1 MGERFHIASPNM
13 GLSVHIQD
21 IVNLLEF
28 EDLNDVILVGHS
40 YTGMVITGV
49 AEIST
54 RIRKLVYLDA
64 IVPEHGQSM
73 FSIMNGLEAQFK
85 RNADVKGMV
94 PSWAPEDFG
103 VTDIRDVAWMKSR

>member
-1 MGERFHIASPNM
+1 MGERFHIATPNM

-54 RIRKLVYLDA
+54 RVKKLAYLDA

-73 FSIMNGLEAQFK
+73 FSIMRRFRSPVQAKRRRQRNGSLLGA
-85 RNADVKGMV
+85 
-94 PSWAPEDFG
+94 
-103 VTDIRDVAWMKSR
+103 